1 MSGKRIRLDRRAVEL
16 GLVSSRQEAQEL
28 IEASMLLVNGA
39 VAEKASR
46 QVAPSDSIVVRA
58 RRKYV
63 SRGGLKLDGAL
74 ERFGLE
80 VGGRRCLDVGCST
93 GGFIHSLLSHGAQE
107 VVGVDV
113 GRAQIHAQ
121 IAGDPRVRIYES
133 TDIRNFSSTN
143 EEADFALITVDVS
156 FISLRGLLSVL
167 GDLLS
172 GEGDL
177 VLLIKPQFEVGHKE
191 ASAGEGIITD
201 PALWRGALVGVLEAG
216 ERAELECHGIAPSPI
231 RGTKG
236 NVEFFAHLRHGRGDE
251 LRAPRDQQAMIDRAI
266 DEVKAAEER
275 DLDATGGPTDEPIE
289 P

>member
-1 MSGKRIRLDRRAVEL
+1 MSGKRTRLDRRAVEL

-39 VAEKASR
+39 IAEKASR
-46 QVAPSDSIVVRA
+46 QVAPSDSIIVRA

-80 VGGRRCLDVGCST
+80 VDGRRCLDVGCST
-93 GGFIHSLLSHGAQE
+93 GGFIHSLLTHGAQE

-133 TDIRNFSSTN
+133 TDIRHFSSTN

-156 FISLRGLLSVL
+156 FISLRGLLDVL
-167 GDLLS
+167 SGLLS
-172 GEGDL
+172 TNGDL

-191 ASAGEGIITD
+191 ASAGEGIISD
-201 PALWRGALVGVLEAG
+201 PALWRGALVGVLEASD
-216 ERAELECHGIAPSPI
+216 RAELGCHGIVPSPI

-236 NVEFFAHLRHGRGDE
+236 NVEFFAHLRHRRGAQLWANEDRVI
-251 LRAPRDQQAMIDRAI
+251 LIDKAI
-266 DEVKAAEER
+266 DEVEAVDEG
-275 DLDATGGPTDEPIE
+275 DLNATGGPTDEPIE